1 MVTDTPV
8 FGWAFL
14 ARPGFQPVGK
24 LLVAL
29 AIAAVFALDRLTPL
43 GIAIPFLYILIL
55 WTAMP
60 WASASQTFGI
70 AAASSAL
77 TVAGLFLSPESE
89 LRAGL
94 TNRTIAL
101 AALWFMAY
109 SGMAYRK
116 IVDLLCERERE
127 LTDFVENAPVGIH
140 WIAPDGTILW
150 ANQNEIGMLG
160 YGREEYAG
168 RNIAGFHVDRNA
180 AEDILGKLD
189 ANTPLKDCAARL
201 RHKDGSIR
209 HVLVSCHACRK
220 DGRFTHSRCFMQDIT
235 DRIRAELA
243 QREREQRAAAN
254 ARLVEASAG
263 RQTELLEQRVRE
275 RTAQL
280 RESEARLNFSLR
292 MSRTGGWELDL
303 VDHTAHRTLEH
314 DRIFGYDALLPHW
327 TYEQFLGHVL
337 PEDRAEVDRR
347 FREATTKQT
356 EWSFECRIRRVDGE
370 VRWIWAAGEHQRD
383 AAGQIR
389 RMAGIVQD
397 ITDRKCAEQALRE
410 NKCRL
415 RLAFEDRER
424 LSRDL
429 HDNII
434 QAIYAIGMQLEA
446 CQRRPRDDPKDAAR
460 QLAHAIRGLNGV
472 IRDVRGYIS
481 GPGPQALR
489 RPGLHAELASLVET
503 MGATGTLRFRLKV
516 DSWAVARLAPPQAEH
531 VLHIARE
538 ALSNSLRHSHARQAW
553 LLLQGTDTG
562 VLLEISDDG
571 AGFDP
576 VTAKQHAGGLRNMEF
591 RTQQMGGRLEVLSSP
606 GHGATLILHIPN
618 GTQTDG
624 IR

>member
-1 MVTDTPV
+1 MVTNTPV
-8 FGWAFL
+8 FGQALL
-14 ARPGFQPVGK
+14 ARPSFQSMAT

-29 AIAAVFALDRLTPL
+29 AIAAVFAFDWLTPL
-43 GIAIPFLYILIL
+43 GIAIPFFYILIL
-55 WTAMP
+55 WVTLA
-60 WASASQTFGI
+60 WAPSQVFTVT
-70 AAASSAL
+70 AASSAL
-77 TVAGLFLSPESE
+77 TVIGMFLSPEGE

-94 TNRTIAL
+94 TNRAITL
-101 AALWFMAY
+101 ATLWLLAY
-109 SGMAYRK
+109 FGMAYRK
-116 IVDLLCERERE
+116 AVDTLCERERE

-150 ANQNEIGMLG
+150 ANQNEIDMLG
-160 YGREEYAG
+160 YGREEYVG
-168 RNIAGFHVDRNA
+168 RHIAEFHVDRDV

-189 ANTPLKDCAARL
+189 TNVPPKDCAARL

-209 HVLVSCHACRK
+209 HVLISCNVYRE
-220 DGRFTHSRCFMQDIT
+220 DGRFIHSRCFMQDIT
-235 DRIRAELA
+235 DRIRAEGA
-243 QREREQRAAAN
+243 KREREQRAAAN
-254 ARLVEASAG
+254 ARLVEETAR

-280 RESEARLNFSLR
+280 RESEERLNFSLR
-292 MSRTGGWELDL
+292 MSHTGGWDLDL

-314 DRIFGYDALLPHW
+314 DRIFGYGALLPQW

-347 FREATTKQT
+347 FREATATQT

-370 VRWIWAAGEHQRD
+370 VRWIWATGEHQRD
-383 AAGQIR
+383 ETGQMR

-397 ITDRKCAEQALRE
+397 ITERKCAEQALRE
-410 NKCRL
+410 NKRRL

-434 QAIYAIGMQLEA
+434 QAIYAIGMQMEA
-446 CQRRPRDDPKDAAR
+446 CQRLPRDDPKDVAR

-481 GPGPQALR
+481 GPVPQVLR
-489 RPGLHAELASLVET
+489 RPELRAELASLVKSI
-503 MGATGTLRFRLKV
+503 GAAGTLRFRLKV
-516 DSWAVARLAPPQAEH
+516 DPWAVAWLTRQQAEH

-538 ALSNSLRHSHARQAW
+538 ALSNGLRHSHAKKAR

-562 VLLEISDDG
+562 VRLEISDDG

-576 VTAKQHAGGLRNMEF
+576 VAARQHAGGLRNMEF
-591 RTQQMGGRLEVLSSP
+591 RTRQMGGRLEVLSSP
-606 GHGATLILHIPN
+606 GQGATLILHIPN
-618 GTQTDG
+618 GAQTDD